1 MIFPGKYQN
10 YYYSE
15 SNNTGSYYSI
25 TLYWEFIAIL
35 FNSIATP
42 ETQDESQPVF
52 TAIFI
57 IILPKKQLR
66 QEGQAM

>member
-1 MIFPGKYQN
+1 MILPGKDQN

-15 SNNTGSYYSI
+15 SNNAESYYSI
-25 TLYWEFIAIL
+25 TLYWEFIAML
-35 FNSIATP
+35 FNSITTP

-52 TAIFI
+52 TAFFI
-57 IILPKKQLR
+57 IIPPKKQLR